1 MLLLVI
7 GACGEHPRFQ
17 MDAPGGDAV
26 DAVRLTVDVST
37 TPNQWVWVPFAGTT
51 CANGTPAGIGI
62 NRAPTAGGDLFIYFE
77 GGGACW
83 DTITCTNGAAVNL
96 DVTYD
101 AAKLA
106 TDVSGLVVDH
116 ASAPAPLDTT
126 TYVFVPYCT
135 GDLHDGT
142 NVMAYPGGPTI
153 HHTGGTNT
161 QAFVDA
167 LAAGFHD
174 APELWVLGSSAG
186 GYGATLNFERF
197 TKAWPN
203 AKVELLED
211 SSPFIPILVNY
222 ATLLTAWQ
230 LTLPPLC
237 GTACQSSF
245 TSVFDAVVAGHP
257 TSRIALLTWDD
268 DPVIKQYFAYTSS
281 LVPVQADL
289 IANHFDHPNTKVFE
303 ATGMNHT
310 MFGQLGTVT
319 SHGVKLGD
327 WVNEWL
333 LDLPTWATVTP

>member
-1 MLLLVI
+1 MRALMLLLVI

-17 MDAPGGDAV
+17 MDAPGGDA
-26 DAVRLTVDVST
+26 ARLTVDVST

-142 NVMAYPGGPTI
+142 NVMAYPGGPRST
-153 HHTGGTNT
+153 TRVARTRKLSST
-161 QAFVDA
+161 RSR
-167 LAAGFHD
+167 LGFTMHR
-174 APELWVLGSSAG
+174 SSGFSA
-186 GYGATLNFERF
+186 R
-197 TKAWPN
+197 
-203 AKVELLED
+203 VQ
-211 SSPFIPILVNY
+211 V
-222 ATLLTAWQ
+222 
-230 LTLPPLC
+230 
-237 GTACQSSF
+237 GTARRSTSNASRKRGRMQRSSC
-245 TSVFDAVVAGHP
+245 S
-257 TSRIALLTWDD
+257 
-268 DPVIKQYFAYTSS
+268 K
-281 LVPVQADL
+281 
-289 IANHFDHPNTKVFE
+289 
-303 ATGMNHT
+303 
-310 MFGQLGTVT
+310 
-319 SHGVKLGD
+319 
-327 WVNEWL
+327 
-333 LDLPTWATVTP
+333 TPRRSFRSW